1 MINTLHLAFQHIV
14 GRCSVENTDAKKMRK
29 KLQSVLD
36 TLQGRE
42 P

>member
-14 GRCSVENTDAKKMRK
+14 GRCSVENAKKIRK

-36 TLQGRE
+36 TLQEIE